1 MIFLMDMPVVSWR
14 WWATAS
20 EVMTMVRWATGGVAL
35 VVEDGAGFQVVLGHA
50 PGGLDVSQLAVGG
63 DDLGG
68 AMRSLAM
75 LVTWPLV
82 RREVALECWVFFGLC
97 VFCVSCCDFA
107 AQ

>member
-1 MIFLMDMPVVSWR
+1 MNIHERDLRFPLK
-14 WWATAS
+14 
-20 EVMTMVRWATGGVAL
+20 EAL
-35 VVEDGAGFQVVLGHA
+35 KHPLSFSPQDIDKSVGFQVVLGHA
-50 PGGLDVSQLAVGG
+50 PEGLDVSQLTVGG

-68 AMRSLAM
+68 AMRSLTM